1 MEMWLKR
8 SAPVF
13 LAVAVAAVV
22 ISGQEPV
29 ILDSVRTEVTHPLGS
44 PLIFKCNLDTTRNQ
58 RVWVDWYFN
67 PSGDLFNESTLLDPK
82 NRSTKTSTAMPDKRK
97 VDDKDDEQ
105 ILYNHTLG
113 AKYNDS
119 GWYFC
124 KVRKDIPILKD
135 YVSNGTKVVITKSEE
150 HSTHP
155 SLTVKATESPIANF
169 QLWYWIVLGVSAFV
183 LIVLPVMCIL
193 LRRRWRRSRE
203 DPIYANTRPVLSKQ
217 PSPRPRIPADTLKT
231 ASSSQNLRDP
241 SPKRYDDST
250 RRHRR

>member
-1 MEMWLKR
+1 MLQNVYNISLIFNLKKK
-8 SAPVF
+8 SVLIFTTTPPSSLHVCSSIY
-13 LAVAVAAVV
+13 LSIVAVAAVV

-44 PLIFKCNLDTTRNQ
+44 PLIFKCNLDTTGNQ
-58 RVWVDWYFN
+58 IVWVDWYFN

-124 KVRKDIPILKD
+124 KVRKEIPILKD
-135 YVSNGTKVVITKSEE
+135 YVSNGTKVVISKYYMLQINLLTLNYKSPYLMFI
-150 HSTHP
+150 S
-155 SLTVKATESPIANF
+155 S
-169 QLWYWIVLGVSAFV
+169 
-183 LIVLPVMCIL
+183 IL
-193 LRRRWRRSRE
+193 MLHYNVVVTCLLMYNICQQFE
-203 DPIYANTRPVLSKQ
+203 LLQHI
-217 PSPRPRIPADTLKT
+217 
-231 ASSSQNLRDP
+231 
-241 SPKRYDDST
+241 
-250 RRHRR
+250 

>member
-1 MEMWLKR
+1 MWLKR
-8 SAPVF
+8 SALVF

-44 PLIFKCNLDTTRNQ
+44 PLIFKCNLDTTGNQ

-82 NRSTKTSTAMPDKRK
+82 NRSTKTSTVVPDKRK

-105 ILYNHTLG
+105 ILYTYTLG

-124 KVRKDIPILKD
+124 KVRKDIPILKV
-135 YVSNGTKVVITKSEE
+135 YVSNGTKVVIT
-150 HSTHP
+150 
-155 SLTVKATESPIANF
+155 TVPPKAIF
-169 QLWYWIVLGVSAFV
+169 QLWHWIVLGVSAFV
-183 LIVLPVMCIL
+183 LIVLLVMCIL
-193 LRRRWRRSRE
+193 LRRRWRRSRAE